1 MEDNKV
7 TKMEDY
13 SWEKVKKILE
23 GVIVEELESSGK
35 RVDSEEVASLVQYV
49 CYELANGGYDVNK
62 LVNMSKKDVIG
73 LLDEIVMI
81 SADVDDKMFFTD
93 KDIEDLVYLL
103 DSYGVPRNAV
113 ICLLGGKMSEGLF
126 FMCEKLMMGGY
137 VVIDADLRIVF
148 GFDNKYLI
156 SNMVEG
162 AKKAITMA
170 DCVIVVGE
178 ILADELTIDIE
189 EAISYARSN
198 GVLLT
203 TDDLEK

>member
-1 MEDNKV
+1 VEDNKV